1 MEEFSQDL
9 SVALEEANQQE
20 SDSCTEQV
28 MQKPRRPRRRR
39 VRKGV
44 CDVKGVIDISAAGGL
59 GGQETDG
66 SQSGEPDGD
75 GADRGSTSTSTQSQ
89 QQPFKSNRSK
99 RNPRMQVEVNER
111 PLGSLAVADDVE
123 MTNVM
128 HQGAGPQGTTNDCPM
143 EGAFSSS
150 SSDLPSECGGCCGC
164 SSEADD
170 EQTDFPHSEPPPPK
184 MAALLVDHPVINRP
198 GPGGRAI
205 GEHGRHH
212 GVGQSGSVGSH
223 HLGGLSIGLSHHHH
237 HVASHLAL
245 TNEFRRR
252 VHSAGN
258 RAGGNC
264 SEQAGGRKRRR
275 RCCPLVTTTPTTTGG
290 VSSCGVGSPSVCDSS
305 PALKLVSGCTRDQP
319 TM

>member
-39 VRKGV
+39 ARKGG
-44 CDVKGVIDISAAGGL
+44 CEIRANDVGNAGGL
-59 GGQETDG
+59 EAPESDG
-66 SQSGEPDGD
+66 SLSGDNEVEGTER
-75 GADRGSTSTSTQSQ
+75 GAATTSSQIQQ
-89 QQPFKSNRSK
+89 QQPSRVNRVK
-99 RNPRMQVEVNER
+99 RNPRMQVETNDRASENLT
-111 PLGSLAVADDVE
+111 LGDDVE
-123 MTNVM
+123 MTPLNQ
-128 HQGAGPQGTTNDCPM
+128 QGAMEDCPM
-143 EGAFSSS
+143 ESAFSSS

-184 MAALLVDHPVINRP
+184 MAALVVDHPTTRG
-198 GPGGRAI
+198 GPGGRSVSD
-205 GEHGRHH
+205 HGRHH
-212 GVGQSGSVGSH
+212 GIGPGAGVGSH
-223 HLGGLSIGLSHHHH
+223 HLGGLPIGIPFHHRLP
-237 HVASHLAL
+237 SHLEL

-275 RCCPLVTTTPTTTGG
+275 RCCPLVPAATTAAGG
-290 VSSCGVGSPSVCDSS
+290 PNSCSINSPSVPDPS
-305 PALKLVSGCTRDQP
+305 PALKLVSGCSRDQ
-319 TM
+319 TTA